1 MCEQRQQFSS
11 VSSANSVSSAS
22 SKSVNRASNTQR
34 QQLFAT
40 CSPVSRRNH
49 HCHGHLQISLERIF
63 RRSSHQVFT
72 VYWSTPVV
80 WLHCAVFVPVLF
92 RGIFSGPRRR
102 CLQIQGP
109 RLVRA
114 ATPGVPV
121 SVVCVCIVCTF
132 AQRPSS
138 GCCGLYRHRCI
149 GTGSE
154 FSRCSTSSCYY
165 AFVAVLRVSMHIIVG
180 IVRVHLLSGPV
191 ADMRCGPQ
199 PKGSPQQRQVY

>member
-1 MCEQRQQFSS
+1 MP
-11 VSSANSVSSAS
+11 AA
-22 SKSVNRASNTQR
+22 RASTEQ
-34 QQLFAT
+34 AT
-40 CSPVSRRNH
+40 HNGNNCSPHVRQCPVGTTIAMTICRFHWS
-49 HCHGHLQISLERIF
+49 GFSGA
-63 RRSSHQVFT
+63 QVINQ

-80 WLHCAVFVPVLF
+80 WLHGAVFVPVLF

-121 SVVCVCIVCTF
+121 SVVCDCIVCTI

-165 AFVAVLRVSMHIIVG
+165 AFVAVLRVSMHIVCIVC